1 VRNGPPPSQ
10 HDGIPTGMADIAHT
24 NSLGAPSAASRT
36 AIIPWLEAI
45 LFTAFL
51 IVPAFV
57 PDYLADFASRL
68 LILSLFAISFDLVFG
83 YAGIL
88 SFGQALFFGGAGYVV
103 ALLARDVHVS
113 SVFVVIPV
121 SILVG
126 LVLAMLVAGFLMLG
140 RHPPTMIFVALGT
153 LTASYIGQQLALS
166 WYYLGGQN
174 GIPSIPE
181 LTAGVFQFDSLPFF
195 YMVFVIFVL
204 VYAGCRALV
213 RSQLGL
219 ALVGVRDQEER
230 VGFFGY
236 RAAVLKATIFA
247 IAGAIAGLAGGLYAY
262 QQGFVW
268 PSMIGIVLST
278 QIVLYCLFG
287 GIGTLV
293 GPILGVIVIEGFTYV
308 FSEQY
313 PTVWPILL
321 GLLLLLVILLR
332 PSGVISLVVSERE
345 RVGDFGRWRAV
356 QREEHAA
363 GGPHGIA

>member
-1 VRNGPPPSQ
+1 MLDQ
-10 HDGIPTGMADIAHT
+10 TPTGALVARRR
-24 NSLGAPSAASRT
+24 AVRT
-36 AIIPWLEAI
+36 AIIPWIEAV
-45 LFTAFL
+45 LFAAFL
-51 IVPAFV
+51 IVPALV

-103 ALLARDVHVS
+103 ALLARDQNIS
-113 SVFVVIPV
+113 SVFIVVPV
-121 SILVG
+121 SLAVG
-126 LVLAMLVAGFLMLG
+126 FALAALVAGFLLLG
-140 RHPPTMIFVALGT
+140 RHPPTTIFVALGT
-153 LTASYIGQQLALS
+153 LTASFIGQQLALS

-174 GIPSIPE
+174 GIPSIPQ
-181 LTAGVFQFDSLPFF
+181 LSAGGFDFDSLSFF
-195 YMVFVIFVL
+195 YLVFVIFVL
-204 VYAGCRALV
+204 VYAGCRTLV

-219 ALVGVRDQEER
+219 ALVGIREQEER

-236 RAAVLKATIFA
+236 RAAVLKAVIFTA
-247 IAGAIAGLAGGLYAY
+247 AGAIAGLAGGLYAY

-313 PTVWPILL
+313 PTIWPILL

-332 PSGVISLVVSERE
+332 PSGLISLVVSERE
-345 RVGDFGRWRAV
+345 RVGDFGRLSVKRRNAT
-356 QREEHAA
+356 AA
-363 GGPHGIA
+363 GGSDATT

>member
-1 VRNGPPPSQ
+1 MPDRIPSS
-10 HDGIPTGMADIAHT
+10 PVIARRT
-24 NSLGAPSAASRT
+24 TSRI
-36 AIIPWLEAI
+36 AIIPWIEVV
-45 LFTAFL
+45 LFAAFL

-88 SFGQALFFGGAGYVV
+88 SFGQALFFGGGGYVV
-103 ALLARDVHVS
+103 ALLVRDQHIS
-113 SVFVVIPV
+113 SVFVVVPV
-121 SILVG
+121 SLAVG
-126 LVLAMLVAGFLMLG
+126 FVLAALVAGFLLLG

-153 LTASYIGQQLALS
+153 LTASFIGQQLALS

-174 GIPSIPE
+174 GIPSIPQ
-181 LTAGVFQFDSLPFF
+181 LTAGAFEFDSLPFF
-195 YMVFVIFVL
+195 YLVFVIFVL

-219 ALVGVRDQEER
+219 ALVGIREQEER

-236 RAAVLKATIFA
+236 RAAVLKAVIFTA
-247 IAGAIAGLAGGLYAY
+247 AGAIAGLAGGLYAY

-293 GPILGVIVIEGFTYV
+293 GPILGVIVIEGFTYI

-313 PTVWPILL
+313 PTIWPILL

-332 PSGVISLVVSERE
+332 PSGLISLAVSERE
-345 RVGDFGRWRAV
+345 RVGDFGRLSVER
-356 QREEHAA
+356 RNLDHA
-363 GGPHGIA
+363 GGLDGTA